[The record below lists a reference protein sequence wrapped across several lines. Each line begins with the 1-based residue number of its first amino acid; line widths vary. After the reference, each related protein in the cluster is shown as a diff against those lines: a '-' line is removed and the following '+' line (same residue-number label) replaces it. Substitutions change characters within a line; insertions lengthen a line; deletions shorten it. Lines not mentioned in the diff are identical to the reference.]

1 MNIQIIHNLTKQK
14 TILVFFQE
22 LKTSLTI
29 IDTIDIRM
37 YLTAII
43 GLDLIFLAY
52 LRGR

>member
-14 TILVFFQE
+14 TISVFQE